1 MAVVMVRKKGSAA
14 PPSDAR
20 LHEIAEEIVDH
31 LRPWKDGKGY
41 DEITLA
47 VDRELRILLVLAR
60 QEAIGSDRKQNRSH
74 AQRLDRALLSVET
87 LLGSAPLPLRDF
99 LLDPLPTMTNE
110 GVIMPSETPSEVEK
124 ILDANRY
131 RVDFLAAEI
140 TRLREVCARAVD
152 PGFGYHPNYDRLKRF
167 CARFARDVMLD
178 LSDRA
183 ITGTKDG
190 AFRTITSLLYE
201 AISGQSDADLKR
213 ACDSEL
219 RYIRGRELGTDRPR

>member
-1 MAVVMVRKKGSAA
+1 VVSAVMAVVMVRKRRSAKSSLRA
-14 PPSDAR
+14 KADALTPPSDTR

-60 QEAIGSDRKQNRSH
+60 HEAIGSSDRKQNRSH
-74 AQRLDRALLSVET
+74 AQKLDRALLSVET
-87 LLGSAPLPLRDF
+87 LLGLAPLPLRDF
-99 LLDPLPTMTNE
+99 LLHPLPNM
-110 GVIMPSETPSEVEK
+110 
-124 ILDANRY
+124 
-131 RVDFLAAEI
+131 DFLAAEFI
-140 TRLREVCARAVD
+140 RLREVCARAVD

-167 CARFARDVMLD
+167 CARFAHGVMLD

-190 AFRTITSLLYE
+190 AFRTIASLLYE

-219 RYIRGRELGTDRPR
+219 RDIRGRELGTE